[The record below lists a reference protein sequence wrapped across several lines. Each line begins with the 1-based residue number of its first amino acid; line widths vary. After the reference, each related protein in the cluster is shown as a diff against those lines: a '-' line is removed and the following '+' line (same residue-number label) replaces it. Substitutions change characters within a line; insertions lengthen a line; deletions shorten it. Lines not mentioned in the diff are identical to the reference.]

1 MKKSKSVKFA
11 MVLGLIICTLF
22 LSIIQYKSGKNK
34 RTIYSHRD
42 EYHKIIHHLF
52 DREIFENQLVGKI
65 LENFPPTK
73 LSTHDNYLTLQYF
86 ESNDEVDDC
95 CVYYSYYIHVIV
107 KDNKLVK
114 AFATEGLFSEIDY
127 VFFNVL
133 NESAED
139 AYWESR
145 MKNAVATNNS

>member
-1 MKKSKSVKFA
+1 MKKSKAVKFA

-22 LSIIQYKSGKNK
+22 ASIFLHKTGENK

-86 ESNDEVDDC
+86 NQDEELDDC
-95 CVYYSYYIHVIV
+95 CIYYSYYIHIIAR
-107 KDNKLVK
+107 DNKLVK
-114 AFATEGLFSEIDY
+114 AFAVEGLFSEIDY
-127 VFFNVL
+127 VFFDVL
-133 NESAED
+133 KEPSED
-139 AYWESR
+139 EYWESR
-145 MKNAVATNNS
+145 VKNTVTVSSL